1 MSRPWMLDK
10 DALVARVGELRAQ
23 GITAKVIAARVGYSV
38 SRIYAI
44 CAALGIK
51 KQFKSKRLN
60 TGHGNSGENLRESVR
75 LEQTQS
81 AGSGSDTGQP
91 GD

>member
-1 MSRPWMLDK
+1 MLDK

-23 GITAKVIAARVGYSV
+23 GITAKVIAARVGYSA

-60 TGHGNSGENLRESVR
+60 TGHGESPRILAHAPFPKETQTESGR
-75 LEQTQS
+75 
-81 AGSGSDTGQP
+81 
-91 GD
+91 